1 MYDTNIL
8 NHLFDKE
15 VVCPVCGAKFKVK
28 VVKSKSPRILSRDSD
43 FFMRYSVINPYFYDV
58 WICNSCGYSAM
69 KADFEKIKSY
79 KKQDV
84 LDNITPKW
92 SPRELTVIS
101 NEHIAIKRYKL
112 ALLTAVLANLNDSTK
127 AMILL
132 KMAWMYRLLE
142 DTSNEKQYIKQAID
156 CFSSTYY
163 KEDLPV
169 YGLQRD
175 SLIYLLGNLN
185 YRIDNKEEALK
196 WISKVLTSFNSSYR
210 VKDMARNLK
219 YEIKGQDK

>member
-8 NHLFDKE
+8 DHLFDKK
-15 VVCPVCGAKFKVK
+15 VICPVCGANFTVK
-28 VVKSKSPRILSRDSD
+28 VVKSKSPHIIGRDSD
-43 FFMRYSVINPYFYDV
+43 FFMHYSVINPYFYDV

-92 SPRELTVIS
+92 SPRDFPVIS
-101 NEHIAIKRYKL
+101 NEHLAIKKYKL
-112 ALLTAVLANLNDSTK
+112 ALLTAVLAQLNDSTK

-132 KMAWMYRLLE
+132 KIAWMYRLLKNPE
-142 DTSNEKQYIKQAID
+142 KENEYIVQAID
-156 CFSSTYY
+156 GFNDAYF
-163 KEDLPV
+163 KEDLPF
-169 YGLQRD
+169 YGLNRD
-175 SLIYLLGNLN
+175 ALMYLLGDLN
-185 YRIDNKEEALK
+185 WRIDKKDEALR
-196 WISKVLTSFNSSYR
+196 WISKVLTSFNASYR

-219 YEIKGQDK
+219 YEIKSE